1 MKRIGFQGVDG
12 NRIVGDERGD
22 EHGPVAV
29 FLHGGGQ
36 TRHAWGQ
43 AARRL
48 AEAGWLAI
56 CIDQRGHGDS
66 DWVEGG
72 RYAFALY
79 AEDLVAVARQIFER
93 FGHKPVVVG
102 ASLGGI
108 AGMLAA
114 GGPHGGMFSALV
126 LVDITPRI
134 DPDGV
139 AKVQGFMRQHVKE
152 GFVSIEEAAE
162 AVAAYLPHRK
172 RPPSAEGLK
181 KNLRRHADG
190 RYRWH
195 WDPRFLD
202 GPMPVN
208 TDREHFV
215 ERLRAAA
222 KGLKIP
228 TLLVRGQ
235 QSELVG
241 EEHVREFLDLVP
253 HARFADIS
261 GAGHMVAGDR
271 NDVFADAVMEF
282 LHAYRQDPE
291 ALLAAEAAAARRP

>member
-1 MKRIGFQGVDG
+1 MKRIEFEGVDG
-12 NRIVGDERGD
+12 NRIVGDLRGD
-22 EHGPVAV
+22 GHGPVAL

-48 AEAGWLAI
+48 AEAGWQTV

-66 DWVEGG
+66 DWVDGG
-72 RYAFALY
+72 RYAFTLFAD
-79 AEDLVAVARQIFER
+79 DLVAVARQVHAR

-108 AGMLAA
+108 AGLLAA
-114 GGPHGGMFSALV
+114 GGPHGDLFSALV

-139 AKVQGFMRQHVKE
+139 ARVQGFMRERMKE

-162 AVAAYLPHRK
+162 AVAAYLPHRR

-181 KNLRRHADG
+181 KNLRRHPDG

-195 WDPRFLD
+195 WDPLFLD
-202 GPMPVN
+202 GPMPIN
-208 TDREHFV
+208 TGRDTFV
-215 ERLRAAA
+215 ERLQAAA
-222 KGLKIP
+222 GALRIP

-241 EEHVREFLDLVP
+241 EEHVREFLALVP
-253 HARFADIS
+253 HARYADIS

-271 NDVFADAVMEF
+271 NDVFAEAVMEF

-291 ALLAAEAAAARRP
+291 ALLEAEATRP